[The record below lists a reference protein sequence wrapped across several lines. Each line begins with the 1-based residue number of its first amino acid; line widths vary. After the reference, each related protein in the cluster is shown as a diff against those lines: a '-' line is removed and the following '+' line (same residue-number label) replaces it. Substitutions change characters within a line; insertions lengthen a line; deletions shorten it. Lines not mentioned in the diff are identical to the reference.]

1 MNIPENHVYTI
12 SIDNLYFIIHSIL
25 KILIL
30 KLYNVIIFA
39 FFKNLIK
46 SKINLQKKHFGIK
59 AFSLS
64 SGFSEIITIL
74 PSLMEKIIY

>member
-1 MNIPENHVYTI
+1 MNIPENHMYTI

-46 SKINLQKKHFGIK
+46 SKINLQKNILESK
-59 AFSLS
+59 LS
-64 SGFSEIITIL
+64 AYQAVL
-74 PSLMEKIIY
+74 VKW